1 MDEDP
6 RAYPDGSARAS
17 ESSPSRGMATL
28 TGRVLGERARM
39 ACRHLLT
46 VGDKSVLD
54 HGALLEPATIRRDG
68 QFRPTPSAPL
78 DARLKRTGLVGDP
91 FF

>member
-1 MDEDP
+1 
-6 RAYPDGSARAS
+6 
-17 ESSPSRGMATL
+17 
-28 TGRVLGERARM
+28 M